1 MQRLNAT
8 VLATKRRA
16 QARSYLSRYL
26 LGSCIARKVTSLS
39 RNFASE
45 TKSKPDVYSP
55 NKKIS
60 HLIRTNRLS
69 EARVVF
75 DKTVQRNT
83 VTWNAMINGYVKF
96 REMAK
101 ARQLFDIM
109 PRRDVVSWNL
119 MISGYISCRGSG
131 FLEEARLLFDKMPKR
146 DSVSW
151 NTMISGYAKNGMT
164 EAALRVFNEMPESER
179 NVVSWNA
186 MISGFLQNG
195 DVARAMEFFEKMP
208 ERDSASLSA
217 LVAGLIKNGELDEAG
232 KILVKF
238 GNRCDGREDL
248 VHAYNT
254 LIAGYGQ
261 RGRVEEA
268 RRLFDRIPV
277 CSEQGEE
284 GNENF
289 RRNVVS
295 WNSMTMCY
303 VKAGDIVSAR
313 EIFDQMVER
322 DSFSWNIMISGYV
335 HLSNME
341 EASNL
346 FVTMNKKVKKSER
359 K

>member
-69 EARVVF
+69 EARVMF

-83 VTWNAMINGYVKF
+83 VTWNAMIDGY
-96 REMAK
+96 
-101 ARQLFDIM
+101 
-109 PRRDVVSWNL
+109 
-119 MISGYISCRGSG
+119 
-131 FLEEARLLFDKMPKR
+131 
-146 DSVSW
+146 
-151 NTMISGYAKNGMT
+151 
-164 EAALRVFNEMPESER
+164 
-179 NVVSWNA
+179 
-186 MISGFLQNG
+186 NG

-238 GNRCDGREDL
+238 GNRRDGREDL
-248 VHAYNT
+248 LHAYNT

-261 RGRVEEA
+261 RGRVDEA

-289 RRNVVS
+289 RRNFVS
-295 WNSMTMCY
+295 WNSMIMCY

-322 DSFSWNIMISGYV
+322 DSFS
-335 HLSNME
+335 
-341 EASNL
+341 
-346 FVTMNKKVKKSER
+346 
-359 K
+359 

>member
-69 EARVVF
+69 EARVMF

-83 VTWNAMINGYVKF
+83 VTWNAMIDGYVKF

-109 PRRDVVSWNL
+109 PRRDVVLWNL
-119 MISGYISCRGSG
+119 LISGYISCRGSG
-131 FLEEARLLFDKMPKR
+131 FLGEARLLFDKMPKR

-164 EAALRVFNEMPESER
+164 EAALR
-179 NVVSWNA
+179 
-186 MISGFLQNG
+186 NG

-238 GNRCDGREDL
+238 GNRRDGREDL
-248 VHAYNT
+248 LHAYNT

-261 RGRVEEA
+261 RGRVDEA

-289 RRNVVS
+289 RRNFVS
-295 WNSMTMCY
+295 WNSMIMCY

-322 DSFSWNIMISGYV
+322 DSFS
-335 HLSNME
+335 
-341 EASNL
+341 
-346 FVTMNKKVKKSER
+346 
-359 K
+359 